1 MKTIQM
7 IARVNRGGTARW
19 LEELVGELNQ
29 AGHQS
34 ILYAGSVQDGEIEDE
49 CFSSLSGKRISG
61 LGRSISLWGD
71 LQAIW
76 QVRKILKIE
85 SPDVLNTHTAKAGVI
100 GRLAALSLG
109 KKRPAIVHTIH
120 GHLLY
125 GYFSKAKTSVFIQIE
140 KFLASRSDL
149 LIAAGEKVRNELL
162 DVGIGRKE
170 LYVIARPSVVLN
182 DLDSKIE
189 TRDKLGIPH
198 DAVVIGWLGRLA
210 QVKRP
215 DRVIELA
222 NRLKDFTFVIGGDGL
237 LLDSLKTNLPENVLL
252 VGWTRPEEI
261 WSLSDIALLTSDN
274 EAQPISLIEAGLAG
288 IPAVAE
294 SVGSVSEVIENGMTG
309 FLVTNLEERIEAI
322 NTLAKDIELRLQMGA
337 RAKTYCE
344 NKFGRKQFLDTHLE
358 AYKTAIMRRG
368 QRH

>member
-1 MKTIQM
+1 VKIIQM
-7 IARVNRGGTARW
+7 IARVNRGGTAHW
-19 LEELVGELNQ
+19 LEELIGELNH

-34 ILYAGSVQDGEIEDE
+34 ILYAGSVQDGEIEDD
-49 CFSSLSGKRISG
+49 CFSGLNGKRISG

-76 QVRKILKIE
+76 QFRRILKIE

-125 GYFSKAKTSVFIQIE
+125 GYFSKVKTSVFIRIE
-140 KFLASRSDL
+140 KFLATRSDL

-162 DVGIGRKE
+162 DVGVGRKE
-170 LYVIARPSVVLN
+170 LYIIARPSVVLN
-182 DLDSKIE
+182 DLKSKNE
-189 TRDKLGIPH
+189 TRDKLGIPRE
-198 DAVVIGWLGRLA
+198 AVVIGWLGRLA

-215 DRVIELA
+215 DRLIELA

-237 LLDSLKTNLPENVLL
+237 LLDSLKTNMPANVLL

-294 SVGSVSEVIENGMTG
+294 SVGSVSEVIENGATG

-322 NTLAKDIELRLQMGA
+322 NTLAKDRELRLQMGA

-344 NKFGRKQFLDTHLE
+344 NKFGRRQFLDTHLE

-368 QRH
+368 HRL

>member
-1 MKTIQM
+1 VKIIQM

-19 LEELVGELNQ
+19 LEELIGELNH

-34 ILYAGSVQDGEIEDE
+34 ILYAGSVQDGEIEDD
-49 CFSSLSGKRISG
+49 CFSGLNGKRISG

-76 QVRKILKIE
+76 QFRKILKIE
-85 SPDVLNTHTAKAGVI
+85 LPDVLNTHTAKAGVI

-125 GYFSKAKTSVFIQIE
+125 GYFSKAKTSVFIRIE
-140 KFLASRSDL
+140 KFLATRSDL

-162 DVGIGRKE
+162 GVGVGRKE

-182 DLDSKIE
+182 DLKSKNE
-189 TRDKLGIPH
+189 TRDKLGIPRE
-198 DAVVIGWLGRLA
+198 AVVIGWLGRLA

-215 DRVIELA
+215 DRVIGLA
-222 NRLKDFTFVIGGDGL
+222 NRLRGFTFVIGGDGL
-237 LLDSLKTNLPENVLL
+237 LLDSLKTNLPANVRL
-252 VGWTRPEEI
+252 VGWTTPEEI
-261 WSLSDIALLTSDN
+261 WSLSDIALLTSEN

-294 SVGSVSEVIENGMTG
+294 SVGSVSEVIENGVTG

-322 NTLAKDIELRLQMGA
+322 NTLAKDRELRLQMGA

-344 NKFGRKQFLDTHLE
+344 NKFSRKQFLDTHLE
-358 AYKTAIMRRG
+358 AYKTAIIRRD
-368 QRH
+368 QRL